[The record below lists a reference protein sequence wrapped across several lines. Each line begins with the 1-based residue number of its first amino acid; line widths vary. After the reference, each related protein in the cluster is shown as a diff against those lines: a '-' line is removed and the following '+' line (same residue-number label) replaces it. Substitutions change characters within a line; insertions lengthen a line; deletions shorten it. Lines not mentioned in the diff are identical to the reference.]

1 MFLVMYRDGISP
13 KRTREILSSNKGED
27 KGENQMKG
35 TCGFSETGE
44 FGERSPVLRNEVPL
58 RERD

>member
-1 MFLVMYRDGISP
+1 MYCDGISP

-44 FGERSPVLRNEVPL
+44 F
-58 RERD
+58 